1 MRRLRAQGLLYPYVY
16 NLGSPRMCGQHVRPG
31 NAAEQ
36 AAQAAAGL
44 LEASLSEDLDTADTR
59 LLEALTKARVG
70 DLRDYVERV
79 GRLHDDFVLRE
90 SPKHGL
96 WATRSRSADIE
107 RRLLRG
113 ARSGAFVLMCSKN
126 GFERQHALE
135 AVKEVPS
142 AFCLGLLIVRLND
155 WVKEVQTAACL
166 ALDRQAASLRT
177 DHLLEC
183 FELYLSSSDWG
194 RMRKAG
200 PRSIA
205 CLVNGFLMAT

>member
-1 MRRLRAQGLLYPYVY
+1 
-16 NLGSPRMCGQHVRPG
+16 
-31 NAAEQ
+31 
-36 AAQAAAGL
+36 
-44 LEASLSEDLDTADTR
+44 
-59 LLEALTKARVG
+59 
-70 DLRDYVERV
+70 V
-79 GRLHDDFVLRE
+79 GRWHDDFVLRE

-107 RRLLRG
+107 RRLLHG

-155 WVKEVQTAACL
+155 WVKEVQTAARL

-200 PRSIA
+200 RATLDRLFGQQVPHG
-205 CLVNGFLMAT
+205 LLMASIIEGSDNRLVKLVERML